1 VDQAYGAYSCRYPIG
16 SEVMD
21 FYGFDTSSLRQCVT
35 RKQKV
40 AVPFRN
46 SANEFLQNPIE
57 RQIKLFDGPL
67 ELGTRLVTK
76 VKLCALRLARHLAA

>member
-1 VDQAYGAYSCRYPIG
+1 MRKFVDQAYGAYSYHYPIG

-35 RKQKV
+35 RKSKV

-46 SANEFLQNPIE
+46 SANEFLQKPIE
-57 RQIKLFDGPL
+57 RQINSFDGPL
-67 ELGTRLVTK
+67 EL
-76 VKLCALRLARHLAA
+76 ARHTTHYEG